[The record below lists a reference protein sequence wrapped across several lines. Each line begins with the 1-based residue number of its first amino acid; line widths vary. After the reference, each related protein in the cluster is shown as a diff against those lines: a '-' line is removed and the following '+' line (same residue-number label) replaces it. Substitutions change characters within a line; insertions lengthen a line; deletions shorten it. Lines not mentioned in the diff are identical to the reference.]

1 MAPAK
6 RRLIAGSLLV
16 GTCLSSMEVMVV
28 GPAMPHVVND
38 LGGAGLYPWV
48 FTTYLVGQTL
58 TVPVYGSAADR
69 IGRTATYLIGV
80 SLFLVGS
87 VLCALAPSME
97 WMVACRGLQGLGAG
111 ALVPLTLTIFG
122 DLYGVADRTKMQG
135 AFSLVW
141 GISSLLGPLIGGV
154 MTEWWHWSGIFWIN
168 VIPGGIAALVVATQ
182 LPFSVGRETGGQRSP
197 SLLRGLRLLADNQTQ
212 QTVWITG
219 LALGAVIFG
228 LTSYLPVW
236 VEAAEGGGPI
246 DAGLAIIPL
255 SVAWTIAANV
265 AGRLVTRTGFRRLV
279 TFGSTCVFIGAAA
292 CVLFP
297 VTRLGLTILG
307 VGMGFTIST
316 FTVAA
321 QESAPITLRGTATS
335 LTSFVRSLGGMIAIP
350 SYGLLAGF
358 DTSTPELSAITGLQ
372 DGLLR
377 VFLSI
382 AIAAAVS
389 AIVVFLRFPHD
400 KSAPV
405 EA

>member
-1 MAPAK
+1 MKILQADDFNRNTIKLPPLAPPQPDGK
-6 RRLIAGSLLV
+6 FF
-16 GTCLSSMEVMVV
+16 TPSMR
-28 GPAMPHVVND
+28 
-38 LGGAGLYPWV
+38 
-48 FTTYLVGQTL
+48 
-58 TVPVYGSAADR
+58 GSAGA
-69 IGRTATYLIGV
+69 
-80 SLFLVGS
+80 
-87 VLCALAPSME
+87 APS
-97 WMVACRGLQGLGAG
+97 L
-111 ALVPLTLTIFG
+111 PLSDPPRL
-122 DLYGVADRTKMQG
+122 AR
-135 AFSLVW
+135 
-141 GISSLLGPLIGGV
+141 
-154 MTEWWHWSGIFWIN
+154 
-168 VIPGGIAALVVATQ
+168 
-182 LPFSVGRETGGQRSP
+182 RP
-197 SLLRGLRLLADNQTQ
+197 S
-212 QTVWITG
+212 
-219 LALGAVIFG
+219 
-228 LTSYLPVW
+228 
-236 VEAAEGGGPI
+236 